1 MARTVWVKA
10 ITIAAASTLLLVPV
24 FGQGRGGGTTGT
36 GTGTTGTA
44 GTGTGTTGTTGTTPT
59 TVGRPTTTT
68 NPTQPTPNVTIP
80 QPIFLSGRVVM
91 EDGTPLSE
99 PLVIET
105 VCNGVGHS
113 EGYTDAKGYFAIEL
127 GSNRGV
133 IQDASEFSTSNNNP
147 GLAGIGGNSSP
158 GFTNSM
164 GSSDHKYMGCDLQ
177 AKLAGYRSQA
187 VPLAGRRPMDDPN
200 IGTILLHRL
209 GKQEE
214 GMTISAVS
222 LAAPKDAKKAYDKG
236 MDALKKK
243 KFADAQSSFE
253 KAVEIY
259 PKYALAWYELGRLR
273 AAEDK
278 FDIARGSFDEAIK
291 ADPKFVL
298 PYLQISMLEAQAKRW
313 QQLADVTEKTVKL
326 DAFDYPQ
333 AYFFNSVANFNLR
346 NLEAAEKSALQA
358 ERLDTRNQFPKVRHL
373 LGLIMADR
381 KDWAG
386 AAQRFGEYLKL
397 APKAPD
403 ADAVRAQLAQ
413 VQKIQQQLASAKD
426 Q

>member
-1 MARTVWVKA
+1 MTRTVWVKA
-10 ITIAAASTLLLVPV
+10 ITTGTAAAVLLGTA
-24 FGQGRGGGTTGT
+24 FGQGRGGGATTGT
-36 GTGTTGTA
+36 GNPGTVTGTP
-44 GTGTGTTGTTGTTPT
+44 GTGTGSPT
-59 TVGRPTTTT
+59 TVGRPTTPN
-68 NPTQPTPNVTIP
+68 NPSTTQPTPNVSIP
-80 QPIFLSGRVVM
+80 QPIFLSGRVMM
-91 EDGTPLSE
+91 EDGTPPSE

-127 GSNRGV
+127 GANRGV
-133 IQDASEFSTSNNNP
+133 IQDASEFSVSSNNP
-147 GLAGIGGNSSP
+147 SLTGMQGAGNSTFGRSVETP
-158 GFTNSM
+158 
-164 GSSDHKYMGCDLQ
+164 DRKYMGCDLQ
-177 AKLAGYRSQA
+177 AKAAGFRSQA

-209 GKQEE
+209 GGQEE
-214 GMTISAVS
+214 ALTVSAVS

-243 KFADAQSSFE
+243 KFADAQTNFE
-253 KAVEIY
+253 KAVELY

-273 AAEDK
+273 AAQDQA
-278 FDIARGSFDEAIK
+278 DIARGSFDQAIK

-298 PYLQISMLEAQAKRW
+298 PYLSISLLEVQARRW
-313 QQLADVTEKTVKL
+313 QQVADVTDKTVQL
-326 DAFDYPQ
+326 DPFTYPQ

-346 NLEAAEKSALQA
+346 NLPAAEKSALQA
-358 ERLDTRNQFPKVRHL
+358 ERLDTRHQFPKVNHL

-386 AAQRFGEYLKL
+386 AAQHFKEYLKL

-413 VQKIQQQLASAKD
+413 IEKIQQQVASAKD